1 MPSLP
6 HTFRPFGVRMAVFV
20 FGGMLV
26 LVTAVIWFTFPDD
39 IRAKFTTFQRG
50 TVIVLGLAFLALG
63 WGLARCRVEARVE
76 GLRVVN
82 GYRSRRL
89 EWSEVLAVTMKP
101 GSPWAVLDLSDGT
114 TAQALDQVAAWLDS
128 PSLELLVERF
138 DHWEHLRVL
147 VDEGDA
153 RGGRVHDAR
162 VAAICLAHGVTTL
175 LTADRDFGRFP
186 RLRVANPLVG

>member
-1 MPSLP
+1 MPPVSEPPLPVDLP

-20 FGGMLV
+20 FGGLLV
-26 LVTAVIWFTFPDD
+26 VVAGVIWFTFPPE
-39 IRAKFTTFQRG
+39 IRDKFTTFQRG
-50 TVIVLGLAFLALG
+50 TIIVLGLGFLALG

-114 TAQALDQVAAWLDS
+114 TAQALGIQASDGARARRQV
-128 PSLELLVERF
+128 LELRRMVE
-138 DHWEHLRVL
+138 
-147 VDEGDA
+147 A
-153 RGGRVHDAR
+153 
-162 VAAICLAHGVTTL
+162 
-175 LTADRDFGRFP
+175 LTRTERDD
-186 RLRVANPLVG
+186 

>member
-1 MPSLP
+1 MPAASDPKLP

-114 TAQALDQVAAWLDS
+114 TAQALGIQASDGARARRQV
-128 PSLELLVERF
+128 LELRRMVE
-138 DHWEHLRVL
+138 
-147 VDEGDA
+147 A
-153 RGGRVHDAR
+153 
-162 VAAICLAHGVTTL
+162 
-175 LTADRDFGRFP
+175 LTRTERDD
-186 RLRVANPLVG
+186 